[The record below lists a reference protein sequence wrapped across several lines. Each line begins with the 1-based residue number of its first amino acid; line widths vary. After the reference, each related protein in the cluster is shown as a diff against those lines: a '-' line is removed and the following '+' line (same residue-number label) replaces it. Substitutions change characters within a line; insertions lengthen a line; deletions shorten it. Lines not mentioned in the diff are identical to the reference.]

1 MDSLS
6 IDCVPIDLV
15 ALTSCLADVTSEL
28 ASFPEGYSSLGAR
41 SVVDLRSEN
50 RNRPLPFAAGSLE
63 CDRRFLLIGQIP
75 LILRLEPLSSNATI
89 LNCEG
94 SKFEMAHV

>member
-15 ALTSCLADVTSEL
+15 ALTSFLADVTSEL
-28 ASFPEGYSSLGAR
+28 ASFPEGYFSLGAR

-50 RNRPLPFAAGSLE
+50 RNRPLPFAFGSLE
-63 CDRRFLLIGQIP
+63 FDRRFLLIGQIP
-75 LILRLEPLSSNATI
+75 LILRFEALSSKDTI
-89 LNCEG
+89 FSCEG
-94 SKFEMAHV
+94 SKFEVGPV